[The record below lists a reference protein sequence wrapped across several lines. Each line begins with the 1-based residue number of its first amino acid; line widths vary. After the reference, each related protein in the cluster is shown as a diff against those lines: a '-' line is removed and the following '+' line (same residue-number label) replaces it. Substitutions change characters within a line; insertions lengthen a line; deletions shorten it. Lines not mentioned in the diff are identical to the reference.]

1 MKKHRNLTSLGS
13 GGFTLIEI
21 LVVVAAMVVMST
33 LGIAGLNY
41 QRQRAAGMACGN
53 NLRLTQEAKR
63 AALEDDPTITTF
75 DSSVLCKYL
84 AGGVMPT
91 CPGGGTYQDTDS
103 LGAAASCS
111 LNNGVTGMH
120 NLTVAGAAGDSG
132 GGLND
137 PGSTTSPGG
146 GTTIGIQ
153 PVDGGR

>member
-1 MKKHRNLTSLGS
+1 MKKHRFHRTPGV

-41 QRQRAAGMACGN
+41 QRQRAAGMACSN
-53 NLRLTQEAKR
+53 NLRLIQEAKR
-63 AALEDDPTITTF
+63 AALEDDPALTSFGNDT
-75 DSSVLCKYL
+75 LAKYL
-84 AGGVMPT
+84 PGGVIPT
-91 CPGGGTYQDTDS
+91 CPGGGSYQDNDS
-103 LGAAASCS
+103 LGTAAVCS

-120 NLTVAGAAGDSG
+120 NLTVAGVANGAG

-146 GTTIGIQ
+146 GTTIGYN
-153 PVDGGR
+153 PPGGGR

>member
-1 MKKHRNLTSLGS
+1 MKKHRLHPSPGS

-21 LVVVAAMVVMST
+21 LVVAAVMVVMST

-53 NLRLTQEAKR
+53 NLRLVQEAKR
-63 AALEDDPTITTF
+63 AALEDDPTLTTF
-75 DSSVLCKYL
+75 DNATLCKYL
-84 AGGVMPT
+84 PGGVMPN

-103 LGAAASCS
+103 LGTASSCS

-120 NLTVAGAAGDSG
+120 NLTVAGAAGGSG

-146 GTTIGIQ
+146 GVTIGIK
-153 PVDGGR
+153 PPGGGR